1 MDASSVVTCKALS
14 LACWRTTG
22 EASSIGVP
30 LRFLS
35 TKKIKGTM
43 NREDLERLRKGQQML
58 NDIDARKSMIE
69 DLNQGI
75 ENKDTIKNAV
85 MFVSADYEIRVAMTK
100 EAAVDVMQV
109 VLEKY
114 KQELVELEK
123 QFEEL

>member
-1 MDASSVVTCKALS
+1 
-14 LACWRTTG
+14 
-22 EASSIGVP
+22 
-30 LRFLS
+30 
-35 TKKIKGTM
+35 M
-43 NREDLERLRKGQQML
+43 NREDLERFRKGQQLL

-69 DLNQGI
+69 ELEQGI

-114 KQELVELEK
+114 NQELIELEK

>member
-1 MDASSVVTCKALS
+1 
-14 LACWRTTG
+14 
-22 EASSIGVP
+22 
-30 LRFLS
+30 
-35 TKKIKGTM
+35 M
-43 NREDLERLRKGQQML
+43 NREDLERFRKGQQML

-69 DLNQGI
+69 DLKQCI
-75 ENKDTIKNAV
+75 EDKDSIKNAV
-85 MFVSADYEIRVAMTK
+85 MFVSAAYEIRVAMTK

>member
-1 MDASSVVTCKALS
+1 
-14 LACWRTTG
+14 
-22 EASSIGVP
+22 
-30 LRFLS
+30 
-35 TKKIKGTM
+35 M
-43 NREDLERLRKGQQML
+43 NREDLERFRKGQQML
-58 NDIDARKSMIE
+58 NDIDAHKSMIE
-69 DLNQGI
+69 YLKQGI